1 MSKMEKKRA
10 PSSEALTPPK
20 AGCLEL
26 DYQSTP
32 SLTSIFIA
40 GKRNRNTGSSGCQAE
55 KTRDRTLARVAFSSI
70 DYA

>member
-1 MSKMEKKRA
+1 MPSKG
-10 PSSEALTPPK
+10 
-20 AGCLEL
+20 GCLEL
-26 DYQSTP
+26 DYQST
-32 SLTSIFIA
+32 LGLIGIFIA